1 MLTRDGRTV
10 LLDFG
15 VALLSGNR
23 EFTRSGQNPG
33 SPAFMS
39 PEQLRGDAVDERTDV
54 YSLGAT
60 LWQMLC
66 LVPPVRGD
74 KDLQRIRDG
83 EVPSL
88 LQHNREMI
96 RELR

>member
-1 MLTRDGRTV
+1 VRHAHLRGIVHRDIKPSNVMLTADGRTV

-15 VALLSGNR
+15 VAMLGGSR
-23 EFTRSGQNPG
+23 DFTRTGGTPG

-60 LWQMLC
+60 LWQ
-66 LVPPVRGD
+66 
-74 KDLQRIRDG
+74 
-83 EVPSL
+83 L
-88 LQHNREMI
+88 LA
-96 RELR
+96 L